1 MTDETKS
8 EDLDIAISAVRRQL
22 EAIDREMAAL
32 RQRRT
37 AAVQY
42 LVAMT
47 GETVEDLT
55 PAVDSARSVQVAGGD
70 IPAAGPAP
78 SGRKLN
84 KRIVEEAMK
93 IVAHKGHPMTAPEIH
108 MLHSQKDAIGTEAL
122 YRLIYNRVISGSLY
136 SFAGAFWPVDKPIP
150 EGWDIAMAKRQHEPG
165 QGKARRGVNRPG

>member
-8 EDLDIAISAVRRQL
+8 EDLDIAISVARRQV

-32 RQRRT
+32 RQRR
-37 AAVQY
+37 AAVVQY
-42 LVAMT
+42 LAAMT
-47 GETVEDLT
+47 GEPIKDLT
-55 PAVDSARSVQVAGGD
+55 LEIDSARSVQIAGGD
-70 IPAAGPAP
+70 VAGVGPAP

-93 IVAHKGHPMTAPEIH
+93 IVAQKGHPMTAPEIH

-150 EGWDIAMAKRQHEPG
+150 EGWDIAMARRQHEPS
-165 QGKARRGVNRPG
+165 QMKSRRGVKRPG